1 MKKISIMIP
10 CYNEEK
16 NIELLYK
23 AIIKELKTNVSKY
36 DYEILYIDNRSQDK
50 TRDKIKELCKTDK
63 KVKAIFNARNF
74 GQLKSPYYG
83 LLQTTGDCT
92 ILICADFQDPIDMIH
107 KFVKEWEKGK
117 KIVIGIKTN
126 SKESKFIY
134 FARSCYYKL
143 IKKIA
148 STEQIEHFTGFGLYD
163 KSFIEVL
170 RDLKD
175 STPYL
180 RGIVAELGFDRTE
193 IKYEQAKRLY
203 GKTSNNFFSLYD
215 VAMLGITSYSKT
227 IVRTATMIGFLIS
240 AASLLLGFVFLI
252 LKLIYWDKFP
262 AGYVPIIILVTFIGS
277 IQLIF
282 LGLIGE
288 YVLNIN
294 TRVMNRPLVIE
305 EKRINF

>member
-1 MKKISIMIP
+1 MKTISVLVP

-16 NIELLYK
+16 NISPLYEAIMAEFKKNLPQYNYEL
-23 AIIKELKTNVSKY
+23 VF
-36 DYEILYIDNRSQDK
+36 IDNCSKDK
-50 TRDKIKELCKTDK
+50 TRDKIADICKKDK
-63 KVKAIFNARNF
+63 KVKAIFNAKNF

-83 LLQTTGDCT
+83 ALQTTGDCT
-92 ILICADFQDPIDMIH
+92 ILICADFQDPIEMIH
-107 KFVKEWEKGK
+107 KFVAEWAKGYR
-117 KIVIGIKTN
+117 IVIGIKKPV
-126 SKESKFIY
+126 KENKFFY
-134 FARSCYYKL
+134 FMRYCYYKI

-163 KSFIEVL
+163 KSFIKVL
-170 RDLKD
+170 RELKD
-175 STPYL
+175 PMPYM
-180 RGIVAELGFDRTE
+180 RGIVSELGYDRKE
-193 IKYEQAKRLY
+193 IEYEQAKRLH